1 MNSHLYRIV
10 FNHALGL
17 CQVVSELIRRPGQ
30 GASSTDGRSTAH
42 VRAVSLGLW
51 VAFGWIGM
59 TSAASAGQVVGD
71 PNAPGNQRPTV
82 LGAPGAAPLV
92 NIQTPSAAGVSRNTY
107 NRFDVDQS
115 GVVLNNSRTNTQTQ
129 LAGAVAGNPWL
140 ATGTAKIILNEV
152 TGPNPSALNGY
163 IEVAGDRAQVIIANP
178 AGISCDGCGVI
189 NATRFT
195 LTTGTPVLNGG
206 ALDGYRVTGGAISVG
221 GTGLDASR
229 ADYADI
235 ITRALVAN
243 AGIWAPQLQVTLGTN
258 QVSVDQSQIAPI
270 AGDGAKPTFALDTS
284 ALGGMY
290 AQKITL
296 IGNEHGVG
304 VRNAGTIGAQAGD
317 LVVTVDGRLENTGQ
331 LQAQAANTTIQASGG
346 VSNAGTI
353 SAARTLTLSTA
364 QDIDNS
370 GGTLNAGRLVVD
382 AGSLRNAGG
391 TITQTGLQG
400 IALQTGALSN
410 RGGTI
415 GQPVADIGD
424 TGGTDGGSSGAGT
437 PTNTT
442 GGGSGAGTGAAS
454 GASGGSIAPLADGEF
469 HIAGL
474 LDNDGG
480 QMRAFSGFDLTTTSG
495 LRNDGGQLALRQLTL
510 GGGDL
515 GNASGTLTIDG
526 AARIHA
532 TSVINDAGQLTIGG
546 PLTFAAGQFSNR
558 GGSFNQLDAG
568 ATSLDVDGAL
578 DNTGGTLASNAA
590 RLSIASG
597 ALTNARGKI
606 STNQFTVNATSLDN
620 RGGTITASGSASNA
634 LTATDTL
641 DNGDGGTL
649 ASNGDLTITASA
661 FGNAGGTVQHAG
673 QGDLTIDAA
682 TLHGAG
688 GKLLSNG
695 TLTLTGDDTDLS
707 AGTTAAQRIA
717 ITTGALST
725 AHGSLSASGSDPL
738 ALNVRGAFDNTA
750 GTVVGNGALQIHAG
764 TLLNQGGA
772 VQAAGGAPLAVDV
785 DGLLDNS
792 QHGTLG
798 SDGDLSL
805 SAATFDN
812 RQGSVTHAGHGT
824 LTIAATTLN
833 GNGGTIGSNGALIL
847 TGNTTDLSGGT
858 TQAESILITTGALN
872 TSGGQVSALGG
883 DPLQA
888 NVSGL
893 FNNTGGEIVGNGA
906 LALNAGAFTNA
917 HGRLIAAGAGATNV
931 RVTGALDNTG
941 GVFASTG
948 ATTLHAGSLDNT
960 GGTLQASA
968 TAPLT
973 LGVDGALTNDAGN
986 VQSNGDIALTAG
998 SVSNH
1003 GGTLQTTGAIDAT
1016 VATTLD
1022 NTGGALIAGGDLAI
1036 QAATLLNRN
1045 TVSTGA
1051 TAPTT
1056 GLYGQAVT
1064 LHAGMLDNSHGA
1076 VVARGALGVSGTTL
1090 TNASGVLD
1098 GQGAVTVTGSTLD
1111 NTAGQ
1116 LAQHGASGQLTITL
1130 TQGLTNTGA
1139 GMIAA
1144 EGAAQVQAGSV
1155 DNHGGSLVAQ
1165 HDLGLTS
1172 AGNLLNSSGGVLQ
1185 TGGALTLTAG
1195 GTFDN
1200 SAGRVD
1206 ATDAATIHA
1215 ASIGNN
1221 GGQLLAGH
1229 AGAPDASLQIVTTGA
1244 IANRGGTMGN
1254 RAGDVI
1260 VQATSFDNGAG
1271 GTLVAQRDANLDR
1284 VGSFS
1289 NIAGTVFATRN
1300 LSDQNAAGTL
1310 DNTSGQMGS
1319 GGTTWLTVGQ
1329 LTNSNGHLQAD
1340 TLWLTVP
1347 MLTNNGGEVDGNNV
1361 HVTAGALNGIGRIY
1375 GAALL
1380 DTHLTGDY
1388 THLAGQRLESDGV
1401 LKLTVDG
1408 TLTNQGTLQS
1418 AGELDVTAGNLVNTN
1433 GATINGSNTAHTG
1446 VANIV
1451 VGGTLDNQQ
1460 GATLEGDTLTASAN
1474 RLTNTGNILGDTVTL
1489 KAASLTNGRDLGT
1502 ALAPVDYGEGFIG
1515 ASNQLSLWVGN
1526 LANLDGELYSGGN
1539 LNIAGDAAGN
1549 AAGTLLNSSGWIQ
1562 AQGNLTVTAQQ
1573 ITNQRRYF
1581 QTKDIALTP
1590 AEQAQNT
1597 TTTTV
1602 PIYRSDEINP
1612 NGLPPPG
1619 TPASQ
1624 ILDASQI
1631 AVLEAYCGSSA
1642 FGTPG
1647 KNGDQWCK
1655 GYQPDPDH
1663 DSHNIFADDL
1673 QAVVKDTLV
1682 SVTVLDF
1689 ATAAGVMT
1697 AGVDVNLTGAVLNA
1711 NSQLAAGRNLTIV
1724 NPTTGQ
1730 TGMGAVINQ
1739 SWVPTGTVKETV
1751 DQQIGIWE
1759 IDGGNHVWTLAGY
1772 NNWQPT
1778 TTGSATVNLLAG
1790 SAPSWITY
1798 NAGPGLTASITA
1810 GGTVNVTA
1818 AQVSNTEIGGPSLGP
1833 IAGPGNLSMASA
1845 TGAFATGTT
1854 TAGGTSGNALTG
1866 PGGANGQTVGAASH
1880 PLSGYTPP
1888 NNAMVQQHTDA
1899 GAPFLMTTAPRFA
1912 TGPVTSSDYLLQA
1925 LGDNPANIQKRL
1937 GDGYYEQNLV
1947 LDQILQLTGRRNL
1960 TGTGDAMS
1968 QYTALMGN
1976 AAAQAAQLGLTLG
1989 APLTSTQIAALQS
2002 DIVWLVDTVV
2012 DGQHVLSPVVYLSKA
2027 TADHLQNQGALIAGD
2042 QVAIQAGTTLTNEGM
2057 ISSDHGT
2064 LLSADT
2070 LINTGALQSGGTL
2083 AVTTRGDVINAGTLT
2098 AQSISVQA
2106 GRDLTNT
2113 GAITATGDA
2122 MLMAGRDLTTNV
2134 APIQAGGNLAMVAGH
2149 DLTATASSIRAGG
2162 NAQLVAGN
2170 DLTLAAQ
2177 SHATRSETASHGESA
2192 VAYATSAINAGG
2204 SLVLQAGHDLTSDGA
2219 QLGAG
2224 NQLALTAGNDLTLNA
2239 VTDRKSTTDL
2249 DIDGH
2254 TVTNRSTSD
2263 ETVRGTGLTG
2273 ANGVIA
2279 IAGHDLT
2286 ATAATANT
2294 ANGIVALAAGNDLTL
2309 NAAQENHSSSVDTKR
2324 SSGGMLSSKTT
2335 HTHDSVSDSDVIG
2348 TSVNGNGVSL
2358 SAGHDLTAQAAQVQ
2372 AAQGIILTA
2381 GHDIALTTAQDVH
2394 SEEHDVSV
2402 KKSGAILGGAGEL
2415 TYQGKAT
2422 STTQSTR
2429 QSDAIGTTLS
2439 GDTVTVAAG
2448 HDLTAAAA
2456 QIAGTGNVALVAGH
2470 DLTLTT
2476 ADSTYDAS
2484 SSQSKKTTGF
2494 MRSGID
2500 ITIGE
2505 QKQAQSDS
2513 LHQVTPTGTL
2523 VGSSDGSLTLSA
2535 GHDVLVH
2542 GSDLLSQTGTAIVGS
2557 NVTIDAAMGSTDT
2570 TQKQSQSTSGVT
2582 AGLGGVAGNLAHAVY
2597 GDQQTAARTN
2607 DPRLKALAAA
2617 QAAYQVKD
2625 GVAAM
2630 GDASQ
2635 SAAQGGAV
2643 NIEVGIGGSHSSA
2656 STVTHDDKAYG
2667 SQIHSAGN
2675 VTIAA
2680 LGDGTAGSGNLSV
2693 IGSQIAGSGIT
2704 LAAANDLLL
2713 QSQAEQHSMTSRN
2726 ENSSGGVGVSFGTDG
2741 LGIYAQAAVGK
2752 GSAHGNGTTHAQ
2764 ADITASDTLTLIS
2777 GNDTTIAGAQVTG
2790 KGVLAAIGGN
2800 LNIVSDQD
2808 TDDYASKT
2816 IQAGAKVMV
2825 GITQSGFVSGSGYIS
2840 QGKIDSHY
2848 TSVNDVSGIDAGSDG
2863 YNIFVGGNT
2872 DLKGAVITS
2881 AADASKNVLDTG
2893 SLSFEDLHNVS
2904 EYKASQTTVS
2914 GGSTMSSNIAG
2925 AIGAGLS
2932 MAVPQHENSDS
2943 DTKAG
2948 IAAGTI
2954 MVRDNPTQDLTG
2966 LDRNP
2971 TLDNQ
2976 ALKNSFDLQKVQD
2989 NQQTGQI
2996 AGQLGMTIAGDIA
3009 QAKTQAYL
3017 DASAQGG
3024 QDAQALATRGVLSE
3038 AGQQAIQSD
3047 YSQQRGVVN
3056 ANQGTYD
3063 TWGPGGIGEIL
3074 LHAGAGAL
3082 SAGLGGGNAW
3092 QGATGAAA
3100 GEAATPW
3107 LVTNLGRNALPAA
3120 SMLVG
3125 SLTGDRA
3132 GAATAGMG
3140 TQYNYLSH
3148 KQVDELN
3155 SACQAGAGTA
3165 SCQQAVA
3172 EARQVSDKQNTA
3184 MIATCSDD
3192 PSGASCQGAL
3202 RDAMIYSVGAY
3213 YGYTG
3218 NGDQLAGA
3226 GALMMQDVAD
3236 SNSAYQRA
3244 NDLATPII
3252 RYGNP
3257 AITSM
3262 AVFGISLLACG
3273 GCDMDYRAPP
3283 GSGAVTSVGFP
3294 GEFLLYSA
3302 RIPASVTANGVDNA
3316 IVDEYASSKA
3326 GGAGNVSVAQAPLV
3340 TPSGPY
3346 IELGSSEA
3354 LAAQRAYAQTFNDSQ
3369 GTLVIGRLQD
3379 TAAGADIGMTRLN
3392 EPDWTINV
3400 NDAWIQGGID
3410 AQRPFYLG
3418 TPIKIGGLRSGD
3430 PIYPTTVY
3438 FRELQQ
3444 LRAAGYYREGDL
3456 MLPPKGN

>member
-17 CQVVSELIRRPGQ
+17 CQVASELIRRPGS
-30 GASSTDGRSTAH
+30 GASSVDGRRTAH
-42 VRAVSLGLW
+42 VRPVSLGLW
-51 VAFGWIGM
+51 VAFGWIGI
-59 TSAASAGQVVGD
+59 TSMASAGQVVGD

-107 NRFDVDQS
+107 NRFDVDKS

-221 GTGLDASR
+221 GAGLDASR

-243 AGIWAPQLQVTLGTN
+243 AGIWSPQLQVTLGAN
-258 QVSVDQSQIAPI
+258 QVSADQSQITPV
-270 AGDGAKPTFALDTS
+270 AGDAAKPTFALDTS

-296 IGNEHGVG
+296 VGNEHGVG

-331 LQAQAANTTIQASGG
+331 LQARAANTSIEAGGG

-353 SAARTLTLSTA
+353 SAAKTLTLATA

-410 RGGTI
+410 RSGTI
-415 GQPVADIGD
+415 GQSVVD
-424 TGGTDGGSSGAGT
+424 TSAPGGTGVGSSGTGTSTSTAG
-437 PTNTT
+437 N
-442 GGGSGAGTGAAS
+442 GGGAGTGDGTSADAS
-454 GASGGSIAPLADGEF
+454 SGSIAPLADGEF

-480 QMRAFSGFDLTTTSG
+480 QMRAFSGFDLTAANG

-510 GGGDL
+510 SGGDL
-515 GNASGTLTIDG
+515 SNTGGTLTVSG
-526 AARIHA
+526 AATIHA
-532 TSVINDAGQLTIGG
+532 TSVTNDAGQLTIDG
-546 PLTFAAGQFSNR
+546 PLSFAAGQFSNQ
-558 GGSFNQLDAG
+558 GGTFNQLDAG
-568 ATSLDVDGAL
+568 ATSLNIHGAL
-578 DNTGGTLASNAA
+578 DNTGGTLASNASL
-590 RLSIASG
+590 LSIASG
-597 ALTNARGKI
+597 TLTNAKGTIR
-606 STNQFTVNATSLDN
+606 TNQFTVSATRLDN
-620 RGGTITASGSASNA
+620 RGGTITASGGASNSLA
-634 LTATDTL
+634 VTDTL

-649 ASNGDLTITASA
+649 ASNGDLTIKAGT

-673 QGDLTIDAA
+673 QGALTIDAA
-682 TLHGAG
+682 TLNGVG
-688 GKLLSNG
+688 GRLLSNG

-717 ITTGALST
+717 ITTGTLST

-738 ALNVRGAFDNTA
+738 ALNVRRTYDNTA
-750 GTVVGNGALQIHAG
+750 GTVVGNGALQLHAG
-764 TLLNQGGA
+764 TLINEGGA
-772 VQAAGGAPLAVDV
+772 VQAAGGGALAVRV

-805 SAATFDN
+805 AAATLDN
-812 RQGSVTHAGHGT
+812 RQGSITHAGHGA
-824 LTIAATTLN
+824 LTITADTLN
-833 GNGGTIGSNGALIL
+833 GSGGTIGSNGALIL
-847 TGNTTDLSGGT
+847 TGNTTDLSNGT
-858 TQAESILITTGALN
+858 TQAESILITTAALN

-883 DPLQA
+883 DPLRLS
-888 NVSGL
+888 VSGL

-906 LALNAGAFTNA
+906 LALNAGALTNA
-917 HGRLIAAGAGATNV
+917 HGRLIAAGAGATSV
-931 RVTGALDNTG
+931 QVTGALENAG
-941 GVFASTG
+941 GVFVSTG
-948 ATTLHAGSLDNT
+948 ATTVHAGSLDNT
-960 GGTLQASA
+960 GGTVQAAA

-973 LGVDGALTNDAGN
+973 LGVDGALINDAGN

-1003 GGTLQTTGAIDAT
+1003 GGTLQTTGAIDAM

-1022 NTGGALIAGGDLAI
+1022 NTGGALVAGGDLAI

-1045 TVSTGA
+1045 TVSASA

-1064 LHAGMLDNSHGA
+1064 LHAGTLDNSHGA
-1076 VVARGALGVSGTTL
+1076 VVARGTLDVTGTTL
-1090 TNASGVLD
+1090 TNASGVMD
-1098 GQGAVTVTGSTLD
+1098 GQGTVTVTGSTLD

-1116 LAQHGASGQLTITL
+1116 LAQHGASGQLAITL
-1130 TQGLTNTGA
+1130 TQGVVNTGA

-1155 DNHGGSLVAQ
+1155 DNRGGSLVAQ

-1172 AGNLLNSSGGVLQ
+1172 AGNLLNGSGGVLQ
-1185 TGGALTLTAG
+1185 TGGALAVSAG

-1244 IANRGGTMGN
+1244 IANRGGTIGN

-1300 LSDQNAAGTL
+1300 LSDQNAGGTL
-1310 DNTSGQMGS
+1310 DNTGGQLGS
-1319 GGTTWLTVGQ
+1319 GGTTWLTLGQ
-1329 LTNSNGHLQAD
+1329 LTNTNGHLQAD

-1347 MLTNNGGEVDGNNV
+1347 TLTNNGGEVDGNNV

-1380 DTHLTGDY
+1380 DAHLTGDY

-1446 VANIV
+1446 AANIV

-1489 KAASLTNGRDLGT
+1489 SAASLTNGRDLGT
-1502 ALAPVDYGEGFIG
+1502 ALAAVNYGEGFIG
-1515 ASNQLSLWVGN
+1515 ASSQLSLWVSN

-1573 ITNQRRYF
+1573 ITNQRSYF
-1581 QTKDIALTP
+1581 QTKDIALTA

-1597 TTTTV
+1597 TTTTL

-1612 NGLPPPG
+1612 DGLPPPG

-1624 ILDASQI
+1624 ILNASQI

-1663 DSHNIFADDL
+1663 DSHTIFVDDL

-1697 AGVDVNLTGAVLNA
+1697 AGGDVNLTGAVLNA
-1711 NSQLAAGRNLTIV
+1711 NSQLAAGRNLTIF

-1739 SWVPTGTVKETV
+1739 SWVPTGTVMETV
-1751 DQQIGIWE
+1751 DQQVGIWE

-1810 GGTVNVTA
+1810 GGAVNVTA
-1818 AQVSNTEIGGPSLGP
+1818 AQVSNTEIGGSTLGP
-1833 IAGPGNLSMASA
+1833 IAGPGSLSMASA
-1845 TGAFATGTT
+1845 TGAFAAGTT
-1854 TAGGTSGNALTG
+1854 TAGGASGNALTG
-1866 PGGANGQTVGAASH
+1866 PGGANGQTVGAAAH
-1880 PLSGYTPP
+1880 PLTGYTPP
-1888 NNAMVQQHTDA
+1888 NNAMLQQHTEA
-1899 GAPFLMTTAPRFA
+1899 SAPFLMTTAPRFA

-1989 APLTSTQIAALQS
+1989 APLTSTQIASLQS

-2027 TADHLQNQGALIAGD
+2027 TADHMQNQGAMIAGD
-2042 QVAIQAGTTLTNEGM
+2042 QVAIQSGTTLINEGM

-2070 LINTGALQSGGTL
+2070 LINTGALQSGGAL
-2083 AVTTRGDVINAGTLT
+2083 SVAARGDVINAGTLS

-2106 GRDLTNT
+2106 GRDLSNT
-2113 GAITATGDA
+2113 GAIAATGDA

-2134 APIQAGGNLAMVAGH
+2134 APIQAGGNLAMMAGH
-2149 DLTATASSIRAGG
+2149 DLTATASTIHAGG

-2170 DLTLAAQ
+2170 DLTLATQ
-2177 SHATRSETASHGESA
+2177 SHATRSETASHGESS
-2192 VAYATSAINAGG
+2192 VTYATSAINAGG
-2204 SLVLQAGHDLTSDGA
+2204 SLVLQAGHDLTSNGA

-2239 VTDRKSTTDL
+2239 VTDRRSTTDL

-2273 ANGVIA
+2273 ANGVTV

-2286 ATAATANT
+2286 ATAATVNS
-2294 ANGIVALAAGNDLTL
+2294 ANGAVALGAGNDLTL
-2309 NAAQENHSSSVDTKR
+2309 NSAQENHSASVDTKR
-2324 SSGGMLSSKTT
+2324 SSSGFLSSSST
-2335 HTHDSVSDSDVIG
+2335 HTHDTVSDTNVVGATI
-2348 TSVNGNGVSL
+2348 NGNSVTMA
-2358 SAGHDLTAQAAQVQ
+2358 AGHDLTAQAAQVT
-2372 AAQGIILTA
+2372 ATQGIALSA
-2381 GHDIALTTAQDVH
+2381 GHDVNLSTGQSVH
-2394 SEEHDVSV
+2394 TEEHDYSKTSSSV
-2402 KKSGAILGGAGEL
+2402 INTS
-2415 TYQGKAT
+2415 AT
-2422 STTQSTR
+2422 RFGSIDPEQRGNKHTQSIEQTT
-2429 QSDAIGTTLS
+2429 SVGTLLS

-2448 HDLTAAAA
+2448 HDLTATAA
-2456 QIAGTGNVALVAGH
+2456 QVAATHDVVLAAGNN
-2470 DLTLTT
+2470 LTLAAGKDTYNETDTSSKSHTGLMNGGGLSVMIGNQSLGTT
-2476 ADSTYDAS
+2476 YVDNEVSY
-2484 SSQSKKTTGF
+2484 TG
-2494 MRSGID
+2494 S
-2500 ITIGE
+2500 
-2505 QKQAQSDS
+2505 
-2513 LHQVTPTGTL
+2513 L
-2523 VGSSDGSLTLSA
+2523 VGSTDGRVTMSA
-2535 GHDVLVH
+2535 GNDVHITDGTV
-2542 GSDLLSQTGTAIVGS
+2542 LSQTGTTIVGK
-2557 NVTIDAAMGSTDT
+2557 NVTIDAAVGTSDITQ
-2570 TQKQSQSTSGVT
+2570 TQKQSSAGIHVGLSGGAANV
-2582 AGLGGVAGNLAHAVY
+2582 ANGVAGSAQAAHQSSDKRV
-2597 GDQQTAARTN
+2597 Q
-2607 DPRLKALAAA
+2607 ALYAA
-2617 QAAYQVKD
+2617 QAAQALFST
-2625 GVAAM
+2625 GGGSGTSGAQAI
-2630 GDASQ
+2630 GDAAKGNTQDISLRI
-2635 SAAQGGAV
+2635 GLGA
-2643 NIEVGIGGSHSSA
+2643 SSA
-2656 STVTHDDKAYG
+2656 TSTQTTHDDTAYG
-2667 SQIHSAGN
+2667 SSIRSNGD

-2680 LGDGTAGSGNLSV
+2680 TGGDLNV
-2693 IGSQIAGSGIT
+2693 IGSQINGNNVT
-2704 LAAANDLLL
+2704 LAAANNLNLL
-2713 QSQAEQHSMTSRN
+2713 SQAEQHSDKSDSH
-2726 ENSSGGVGVSFGTDG
+2726 NSSGEVGFSIGQTT
-2741 LGIYAQAAVGK
+2741 GIYLSVNAGQAQG
-2752 GSAHGNGTTHAQ
+2752 HGNGITHAESGV
-2764 ADITASDTLTLIS
+2764 TAGDTLTLIS
-2777 GNDTTIAGAQVTG
+2777 GNDTTIRGAQA
-2790 KGVLAAIGGN
+2790 KGNEVLADIGGN
-2800 LNIVSDQD
+2800 LNIASEQD
-2808 TDDYASKT
+2808 TNDYAAHSVQAGLTLVYGFSGGGAGVSGSLSASKTKSDYAS
-2816 IQAGAKVMV
+2816 
-2825 GITQSGFVSGSGYIS
+2825 
-2840 QGKIDSHY
+2840 
-2848 TSVNDVSGIDAGSDG
+2848 VNQVSGIGAGDG
-2863 YNIFVGGNT
+2863 GFEIHVGGNT
-2872 DLKGAVITS
+2872 DLHGAVIASS
-2881 AADASKNVLDTG
+2881 ADPSKNLLDTG
-2893 SLSFEDLHNVS
+2893 TLSFSDIEN
-2904 EYKASQTTVS
+2904 KASYSSESISVGGGMGSGVNNGIS
-2914 GGSTMSSNIAG
+2914 GG
-2925 AIGAGLS
+2925 IG
-2932 MAVPQHENSDS
+2932 VPQNGSESSTTH
-2943 DTKAG
+2943 AG
-2948 IAAGTI
+2948 IAEGTI
-2954 MVRDNPTQDLTG
+2954 VTRNGATDLTG
-2966 LDRNP
+2966 LDRKP
-2971 TLDNQ
+2971 TLDDQ
-2976 ALKNSFDLQKVQD
+2976 ALKPIFDAQKVQE
-2989 NQQTGQI
+2989 NQQVGAL
-2996 AGQLGMTIAGDIA
+2996 AGQVGMTAVGDIA
-3009 QAKTQAYL
+3009 SYMQRHATTEQEQQSWS
-3017 DASAQGG
+3017 DGG
-3024 QDAQALATRGVLSE
+3024 SNKVILHGLVGAAT
-3038 AGQQAIQSD
+3038 AA
-3047 YSQQRGVVN
+3047 
-3056 ANQGTYD
+3056 
-3063 TWGPGGIGEIL
+3063 
-3074 LHAGAGAL
+3074 
-3082 SAGLGGGNAW
+3082 LGGGNAAGGALGAGASEAASGAMQQYLVDNGYTPGSTAFNAMMQLGSAAIGGVGGGSGASAALSGQVYNEQLHPALVHHLMDMASTYAAEQCSCTPTPAQITDAQNQLIATAYRSTDDQYEMIAEIQKTPANQSAGDFLALHPYGGMVDGQPVSFLSPEAAQRADSSVNAYALYNDPQALAAVQQATGLYNNQMFYSAAATDYDSHPQW
-3092 QGATGAAA
+3092 SADYAQYQIKQSDNAIYQTVGGSMLWGATG
-3100 GEAATPW
+3100 G
-3107 LVTNLGRNALPAA
+3107 L
-3120 SMLVG
+3120 
-3125 SLTGDRA
+3125 
-3132 GAATAGMG
+3132 GAATAPWVLGVTAGTRVGSIAEFLLTTRTGVGLTNGVVNTASQLAQQDAQHPFKATNVVFSFATGYAGVGGGMG
-3140 TQYNYLSH
+3140 WNVAVNIAAGAANAQVNNWVYTGSNDSVIGSAVTNGIAGGSGYLTGAWVGSRGEIGRYQYLLPVVSGN
-3148 KQVDELN
+3148 V
-3155 SACQAGAGTA
+3155 AGAGIGE
-3165 SCQQAVA
+3165 V
-3172 EARQVSDKQNTA
+3172 VSAILNYEPK
-3184 MIATCSDD
+3184 
-3192 PSGASCQGAL
+3192 P
-3202 RDAMIYSVGAY
+3202 
-3213 YGYTG
+3213 
-3218 NGDQLAGA
+3218 
-3226 GALMMQDVAD
+3226 
-3236 SNSAYQRA
+3236 NSE
-3244 NDLATPII
+3244 TKK
-3252 RYGNP
+3252 
-3257 AITSM
+3257 
-3262 AVFGISLLACG
+3262 
-3273 GCDMDYRAPP
+3273 
-3283 GSGAVTSVGFP
+3283 
-3294 GEFLLYSA
+3294 E
-3302 RIPASVTANGVDNA
+3302 
-3316 IVDEYASSKA
+3316 
-3326 GGAGNVSVAQAPLV
+3326 
-3340 TPSGPY
+3340 
-3346 IELGSSEA
+3346 
-3354 LAAQRAYAQTFNDSQ
+3354 
-3369 GTLVIGRLQD
+3369 
-3379 TAAGADIGMTRLN
+3379 
-3392 EPDWTINV
+3392 
-3400 NDAWIQGGID
+3400 
-3410 AQRPFYLG
+3410 
-3418 TPIKIGGLRSGD
+3418 
-3430 PIYPTTVY
+3430 
-3438 FRELQQ
+3438 
-3444 LRAAGYYREGDL
+3444 
-3456 MLPPKGN
+3456 